1 MTLDIYWYSGLFGE
15 SVFEN
20 EKIALN
26 PIGSKEYDYYD
37 LDNSLD
43 EIEDDLYSE
52 NFYGDYDETF
62 VPPPV
67 VPLKETSNP
76 FGIDI
81 NFDDYKLSDIRN
93 VEYEYD
99 YEDYVEENLQDE
111 VVKSPF
117 GGDINI
123 EDYKL
128 SDIRNKEYEYDYNE
142 DEDEK
147 INEINVDE
155 KVINTVV
162 SKPQIKYKYKIIK
175 TIPPAFVPHQYVI
188 RRPHH
193 VRTPPHHPRPWR
205 PHVRPHRPRRPAAPR
220 PQRPADPFTAF
231 AVNIRKKVDSIFK
244 AVTKKFNFPG
254 RI

>member
-1 MTLDIYWYSGLFGE
+1 MQFSQYLGLFGN

-20 EKIALN
+20 ENIALN
-26 PIGSKEYDYYD
+26 PIGLKEYDYYD

-43 EIEDDLYSE
+43 EIEEDLYSE
-52 NFYGDYDETF
+52 NFYGDYDDTF

-99 YEDYVEENLQDE
+99 YDDYEEEKEEDKI
-111 VVKSPF
+111 VKSPF

-123 EDYKL
+123 NDYKL
-128 SDIRNKEYEYDYNE
+128 SDVKDKEYEYDYE
-142 DEDEK
+142 DEEDEK
-147 INEINVDE
+147 INEINVDD
-155 KVINTVV
+155 KIMSTAVR
-162 SKPQIKYKYKIIK
+162 KPQISYKYKIIK
-175 TIPPAFVPHQYVI
+175 NIPQTFIPHRYVI
-188 RRPHH
+188 RGPHH
-193 VRTPPHHPRPWR
+193 VTPPAR
-205 PHVRPHRPRRPAAPR
+205 PHRPHYRRPYVRPHRPRPR
-220 PQRPADPFTAF
+220 PQPQRPRDPFTAF

>member
-1 MTLDIYWYSGLFGE
+1 M
-15 SVFEN
+15 
-20 EKIALN
+20 
-26 PIGSKEYDYYD
+26 
-37 LDNSLD
+37 DNSLD
-43 EIEDDLYSE
+43 EKEEDLYSE
-52 NFYGDYDETF
+52 DYYGDYDDSF

-99 YEDYVEENLQDE
+99 YEEYEEDKEEDE
-111 VVKSPF
+111 IVKSPF

-123 EDYKL
+123 DDYKL
-128 SDIRNKEYEYDYNE
+128 SDVRNKEYEYDYE
-142 DEDEK
+142 DEEDEK

-155 KVINTVV
+155 KIINTIV
-162 SKPQIKYKYKIIK
+162 SKPPISYKYKIIK
-175 TIPPAFVPHQYVI
+175 HIPQTFIPHQYVI
-188 RRPHH
+188 RRPHQ
-193 VRTPPHHPRPWR
+193 VRTPARPPRPHYTRYTRPRR
-205 PHVRPHRPRRPAAPR
+205 PHVRPHRPRPASPP
-220 PQRPADPFTAF
+220 PQRPGDPFTAF

>member
-1 MTLDIYWYSGLFGE
+1 MTVEIFQYLGLFGD

-20 EKIALN
+20 EKISLN
-26 PIGSKEYDYYD
+26 PIRLKEYDYYD

-43 EIEDDLYSE
+43 EKEEDLYSE
-52 NFYGDYDETF
+52 NFYGDYDDSF

-99 YEDYVEENLQDE
+99 YDDYEEENE
-111 VVKSPF
+111 IVKSPF

-123 EDYKL
+123 NDYKL
-128 SDIRNKEYEYDYNE
+128 SDVKDKEYEYDYE
-142 DEDEK
+142 DEEDEK
-147 INEINVDE
+147 VNEINVDSTA
-155 KVINTVV
+155 VR
-162 SKPQIKYKYKIIK
+162 KPQISYKYKIIK
-175 TIPPAFVPHQYVI
+175 NIPQTFIPHHYVI
-188 RRPHH
+188 RGPDHVTPPARPSRPHY
-193 VRTPPHHPRPWR
+193 WR
-205 PHVRPHRPRRPAAPR
+205 PYVRPHRARQ
-220 PQRPADPFTAF
+220 PQRPRDPFTAF
-231 AVNIRKKVDSIFK
+231 ALNIRKKVDSIFK

-254 RI
+254 RK